1 MKLCRL
7 HCLQKLNILQMF
19 SDLNSILRDKL
30 VFNSFALFLDK
41 LTVLLSKP
49 KVDLRLRMI
58 DIVFEIAYKLNG
70 LIFEMIL

>member
-1 MKLCRL
+1 
-7 HCLQKLNILQMF
+7 MF
-19 SDLNSILRDKL
+19 SDLNSILKDKL